1 MHSERLGKAIGL
13 QKKSPLETSKRE
25 IGQDAANNNIV
36 YFSIKPMFDKSRNL
50 LGKENER
57 NWNKESRTPGIEARD
72 NFYLPDKFSAR
83 LREEKHLITPSPVDH
98 RRAPGFEER
107 PGHQTGTETNRS
119 QRLLNQ
125 PPPRPEREH
134 IPVSSTQGRL
144 AGTQFSFNK
153 FTKENIQK
161 FAFMPTKERPLQNK
175 NSSMISSKSYEIL
188 DTLNKGEEERSEE
201 IRADELIKNKTLTN
215 FSRIFEQS
223 RVNKHSNGNFFLD
236 EVKTEKLYINQKP
249 QTGLQSPDD
258 SFIFKNPADRSFV
271 NPGLHGSPSHSAIRT
286 KTFEKS
292 KLSALNRS
300 DISKTSNGNA
310 SFLTRR
316 EDGDT
321 SKITGHPLE
330 SKCRN
335 GMSKT
340 WVKSGLMDS
349 REEGSAISSAD

>member
-13 QKKSPLETSKRE
+13 QKKSAVETNKRD
-25 IGQDAANNNIV
+25 IVQDAANNNIV
-36 YFSIKPMFDKSRNL
+36 YFSIKPLFDKGRNL

-57 NWNKESRTPGIEARD
+57 NWNKDSRTPGIEARD

-83 LREEKHLITPSPVDH
+83 ARDDKHSLPVSPVDC
-98 RRAPGFEER
+98 RRTHFLDDRAAYAPA
-107 PGHQTGTETNRS
+107 TETNRS
-119 QRLLNQ
+119 QRLLAQ
-125 PPPRPEREH
+125 PQTRNDKEQLPL
-134 IPVSSTQGRL
+134 SCTQAKL
-144 AGTQFSFNK
+144 TGTQFAFNK

-161 FAFMPTKERPLQNK
+161 FTYLPTKERAAPNK

-188 DTLNKGEEERSEE
+188 DAMNKGEEERSEE
-201 IRADELIKNKTLTN
+201 IRADELVKNKTLTN
-215 FSRIFEQS
+215 FSRIFEQAKA
-223 RVNKHSNGNFFLD
+223 NKYSHGNFFIEEAKAD
-236 EVKTEKLYINQKP
+236 RPFSQHKP
-249 QTGLQSPDD
+249 QTGLQSPDE
-258 SFIFKNPADRSFV
+258 SFVFKNPADRSYV
-271 NPGLHGSPSHSAIRT
+271 NPGIHGSPSQSALRT

-300 DISKTSNGNA
+300 DISKNSNGNT

-321 SKITGHPLE
+321 SKITGHPVE
-330 SKCRN
+330 SRCRN

-349 REEGSAISSAD
+349 REEVSTISSSR